1 MTSRFLCFPAQFEE
15 MEEVLPCFDLGFDC
29 LLPTEPEEKKQKK
42 EAPEHFASLDD
53 RELDDLV
60 EGAQAKSTKYTK
72 YAVSVFQGNFG
83 IKCTTIKLFR
93 RHSLFTNVQEN
104 AYQTISYRL

>member
-1 MTSRFLCFPAQFEE
+1 

-42 EAPEHFASLDD
+42 EAPERFASLDD

-60 EGAQAKSTKYTK
+60 EEAQAKSTKYATK
-72 YAVSVFQGNFG
+72 YAVNVFQGNFC
-83 IKCTTIKLFR
+83 IK
-93 RHSLFTNVQEN
+93 VQ
-104 AYQTISYRL
+104 Q